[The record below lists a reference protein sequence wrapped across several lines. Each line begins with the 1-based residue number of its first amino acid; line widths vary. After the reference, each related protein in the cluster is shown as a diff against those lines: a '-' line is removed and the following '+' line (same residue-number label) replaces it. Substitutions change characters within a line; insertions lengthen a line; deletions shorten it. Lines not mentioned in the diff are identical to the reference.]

1 MTTKKEK
8 KRIKR
13 RSMRTRIKKAMVL
26 NSFISIVIMSVLIL
40 AAVLGAVKSMGGIFA
55 DVVAGDVVQELENPR
70 NKIAMEKMG
79 PLSDEDMERWYHSI
93 GNKFYFNLSEGFKER
108 SADEFEQMTA
118 SSDAKQKVEVKFDE
132 EFLHFSLVFVEITRG
147 DDVIFTTIPTAENAN
162 QDILDMMKQ
171 YSGESV
177 QPYYSTEGNELG
189 TVLVKFN
196 PMIIVG
202 LTFALVMLFILAAI
216 VSSIVSIFISYVS
229 SGTLTKSLA
238 DLQRKMKNLSE
249 GEIEMAI
256 HSELEIKRPFSEVQ
270 DLANST
276 NSIIEQM
283 REYSESLENHK
294 AELEAQNVEL
304 VIQGTELTSINT
316 KLEDINIQLKDIL
329 DNVGQG
335 FLRFEDDLM
344 IHTEY
349 STECRLMFD
358 RCVANRKLSGLLYA
372 NDPSQAEFVDDLL
385 KKLLAPEQVNLD
397 LYLPLLPDEIKFNG
411 RIIQIEYKISE
422 SVQSRKSMIV
432 ILTDITEKREL
443 EAKMDEERQTLKMV
457 VKAMVNRSLFV
468 ESTESFEQFMF
479 EGQENNWVFNNDTDE
494 NVKYIMRQLHTFKG
508 NFSQYDVIKLTQV
521 FHETETRLL
530 EALDTGACTNETI
543 VECVQPQIIQSAYDE
558 DMGIIRDYVGTEF
571 LIEDDTFIIE
581 KNRIVEIEKKMQT
594 ILSEQECKILLPE
607 IRSLRYK
614 PIKELLK
621 MYPEYTLKLAERMD
635 KAVSN
640 FDIQADDILVDE
652 GRYQDMTKTLVHL
665 FRNAVDHGIELPD
678 DRVESGKDMMG
689 RITCIVSDLG
699 EAFEIIVSDDGSGI
713 NLDKLKQKLV
723 ESGMD
728 EALVVQMSEEELK
741 NQIFEDNLSTQDE
754 ATMLSGRGVGL
765 SAVKKEVEKLGGHV
779 QVTSNQRGGTT
790 FTVRIPY
797 DLESELESIAPTN
810 FMKGLAHTSIDY
822 INNYVVSQPVPL
834 TENVTKTNRI
844 DLEELTALVSLKGVI
859 NALVMISVNRP
870 FGEKLVNSF
879 MYEPVE
885 GNEIDKYIEDVLA
898 EVANTLLGNT
908 LGQFEDAQ
916 EFLHMGI
923 PAIISNKGAYVKY
936 TDAEILTFDMEFGD
950 FYWSIHMIQLEGS
963 QIEEATLWQEY

>member
-1 MTTKKEK
+1 
-8 KRIKR
+8 
-13 RSMRTRIKKAMVL
+13 MVL
-26 NSFISIVIMSVLIL
+26 NSFISNLIMGVLIL
-40 AAVLGAVKSMGGIFA
+40 TAVLGAAKSLGGIFA
-55 DVVAGDVVQELENPR
+55 DIVAGDIVQELENPR
-70 NKIAMEKMG
+70 NKITMEKMG
-79 PLSDEDMERWYHSI
+79 GISDEDMERWYHSI
-93 GNKFYFNLSEGFKER
+93 GNKFYFNFSRGFEER
-108 SADEFEQMTA
+108 TEAEFESM
-118 SSDAKQKVEVKFDE
+118 SSAISGPSEKVKVKFE
-132 EFLHFSLVFVEITRG
+132 EDFLDFSLVFVEITVG
-147 DDVIFTTIPTAENAN
+147 EEVVFSTLPTPENSS
-162 QDILDMMKQ
+162 QDIMDMMDQ

-177 QPYYSTEGNELG
+177 QPYLNTDGEELG
-189 TVLVKFN
+189 QVTVQFN
-196 PMIIVG
+196 PMIIFG
-202 LTFALVMLFILAAI
+202 LSFALIMLFVVAALA
-216 VSSIVSIFISYVS
+216 SSVVSIFISYLS
-229 SGTLTKSLA
+229 SGSLTKSLA

-249 GEIEMAI
+249 GEIEMAL

-276 NSIIEQM
+276 NRIIEQM

-304 VIQGTELTSINT
+304 VIQGSELTNINT
-316 KLEDINIQLKDIL
+316 KLEDMNVQLKDLL

-349 STECRLMFD
+349 STECRLMFQS
-358 RCVANRKLSGLLYA
+358 CVANKKLSSLLYPR
-372 NDPSQAEFVDDLL
+372 DPSQAEFVDDLL
-385 KKLLAPEQVNLD
+385 KKLLDPDHVNTD
-397 LYLPLLPDEIKFNG
+397 LYLPLLPDEIKHNG
-411 RIIQIEYKISE
+411 QTIQIEYKISE
-422 SVQSRKSMIV
+422 SMKSKKSMIV

-479 EGQENNWVFNNDTDE
+479 EGQENKWVFNEDNEE

-508 NFSQYDVIKLTQV
+508 NFSQYDVIKLTEV
-521 FHETETRLL
+521 LHETESRLVS
-530 EALDTGACTNETI
+530 ALDNGSCTNETI
-543 VECVQPQIIQSAYDE
+543 TTCVEPERIQLAYDE
-558 DMGIIRDYVGTEF
+558 DMKIIRDYVGTDF
-571 LIEDDTFIIE
+571 LIEDDTFVIE
-581 KNRIVEIEKKMQT
+581 KNRIVEIEKKMQS
-594 ILSEQECKILLPE
+594 ILSEQECKILLRE

-652 GRYQDMTKTLVHL
+652 GKYQNMTKTLVHL
-665 FRNAVDHGIELPD
+665 FRNAVDHGIENPD
-678 DRVESGKDMMG
+678 DRVESGKEMMG
-689 RITCIVSDLG
+689 RISCIVSDLG
-699 EAFEIIVSDDGSGI
+699 EAFEIIISDDGAGI
-713 NLDKLKQKLV
+713 DTERLKEKLV
-723 ESGMD
+723 DKGMD
-728 EALVVQMSEEELK
+728 KALVDQMSESDL
-741 NQIFEDNLSTQDE
+741 NDHIFEDNLSTQGQT
-754 ATMLSGRGVGL
+754 TMLSGRGVGL
-765 SAVKKEVEKLGGHV
+765 SAVRKEVERLGGHV
-779 QVTSNQRGGTT
+779 HVTSSLGGGTT

-797 DLESELESIAPTN
+797 DLKSELETIVPTN

-822 INNYVVSQPVPL
+822 FNNHVVSSPIPL

-844 DLEELTALVSLKGVI
+844 DLEELTALVSLKGVM

-879 MYEPVE
+879 MYEPVDAS
-885 GNEIDKYIEDVLA
+885 EIDKYIEDVLA
-898 EVANTLLGNT
+898 EIANTLLGNT

-936 TDAEILTFDMEFGD
+936 TDAEILTFDLEFGD

>member
-1 MTTKKEK
+1 M
-8 KRIKR
+8 I
-13 RSMRTRIKKAMVL
+13 L
-26 NSFISIVIMSVLIL
+26 NSFISIMIMSILVL
-40 AAVLGAVKSMGGIFA
+40 AAVLGAVKSMGGVFSDI
-55 DVVAGDVVQELENPR
+55 VAGDIVQELENPR
-70 NKIAMEKMG
+70 NKITMEKMG
-79 PLSDEDMERWYHSI
+79 GISEEDMLRWYHSI
-93 GNKFYFNLSEGFKER
+93 GNKFYFNFSGGFNERTEEDIAKMVPITSESKE
-108 SADEFEQMTA
+108 
-118 SSDAKQKVEVKFDE
+118 VELILDQ

-147 DDVIFTTIPTAENAN
+147 EDVLFSTMPSENTTDA
-162 QDILDMMKQ
+162 DMINTMKQ
-171 YSGESV
+171 FHGESI
-177 QPYYSTEGNELG
+177 QPYFDFEGNELG
-189 TVLVKFN
+189 IVTVKFN

-202 LTFALVMLFILAAI
+202 LTFALIMLFIVSAI
-216 VSSIVSIFISYVS
+216 VSSVVSIFISYVS
-229 SGTLTKSLA
+229 SGALTKSLA

-249 GEIEMAI
+249 GEIEMAL

-270 DLANST
+270 DLVGST

-304 VIQGTELTSINT
+304 VIQGTELTNINT
-316 KLEDINIQLKDIL
+316 KLEDINLQLKDIL

-358 RCVANRKLSGLLYA
+358 RCVANKKLSGLLYPD
-372 NDPSQAEFVDDLL
+372 DPSQAEFVDDLL
-385 KKLLAPEQVNLD
+385 KKLLDPEQINLD
-397 LYLPLLPDEIKFNG
+397 LYLPLLPDELKIDG
-411 RIIQIEYKISE
+411 RTVQIEYKISE
-422 SVQSRKSMIV
+422 SIKSRKSMIV

-457 VKAMVNRSLFV
+457 VKAIVNRSLFV
-468 ESTESFEQFMF
+468 ELTESFEQFMF
-479 EGQENNWVFNNDTDE
+479 EGQENKWVFNENTEE

-508 NFSQYDVIKLTQV
+508 NFSQYDVIKLTEIL
-521 FHETETRLL
+521 HDTETRLL
-530 EALDTGACTNETI
+530 EALDRGTCTNETI
-543 VECVQPQIIQSAYDE
+543 VNCVEPVKINEAYNE
-558 DMGIIRDYVGTEF
+558 DMHIIRDYVGSEF
-571 LIEDDTFIIE
+571 LVEDDTFIIE
-581 KNRIVEIEKKMQT
+581 KNRIVEIEKKMQS

-635 KAVSN
+635 KAVSS
-640 FDIQADDILVDE
+640 FDVQADDILVDE
-652 GRYQDMTKTLVHL
+652 GKYQVMTKTLVHL

-689 RITCIVSDLG
+689 RISCIVSDLG
-699 EAFEIIVSDDGSGI
+699 EAFEIIVSDDGAGI
-713 NLDKLKQKLV
+713 DLEKLKSKLIENGV
-723 ESGMD
+723 SKD
-728 EALVVQMSEEELK
+728 DLDQMSDNELRD
-741 NQIFEDNLSTQDE
+741 QIFEDSLSTQDE

-765 SAVKKEVEKLGGHV
+765 SAVKKEVEHLGGHV
-779 QVTSNQRGGTT
+779 QVTSSLGGGTT

-797 DLESELESIAPTN
+797 DLEADLEAIVPIN

-822 INNYVVSQPVPL
+822 INNYVVSEPVPL
-834 TENVTKTNRI
+834 EENVMKTNRI

-879 MYEPVE
+879 MYEPVDS
-885 GNEIDKYIEDVLA
+885 NEIDKYIEDVLA
-898 EVANTLLGNT
+898 EIANTLLGNT

-950 FYWSIHMIQLEGS
+950 FYWSIHMIQLEGN
-963 QIEEATLWQEY
+963 QVEEATLWQEY